1 MTTDTLPTFFIS
13 HGGGPWPYMLDQL
26 NGAYD
31 RLQASLQ
38 DMPRQL
44 PSRPQAVLMVSAH
57 WEEPE
62 FTVMATARPPMIYD
76 YGGFPAHTYQVSY
89 PAPGSPR
96 TAERVRALIEA
107 AGMPARVDA
116 QRGFDHGTFSPMA
129 VIYPQADVPLLQ
141 LSLKTGLDPAAHL
154 ALGRALAPLRNEGVL
169 IVGSGL
175 SYHNLRQF
183 GPSAKLASAAF
194 DQWLQQAVVA
204 ATPAQR
210 TSALLAWDAAPSAR
224 TAHPREEH
232 LLPLMV
238 AVGAAENEAGHCAY
252 HEHDFMGGVTAAS
265 FRFGGA

>member
-1 MTTDTLPTFFIS
+1 MTLALA
-13 HGGGPWPYMLDQL
+13 GGPTSNAATKNAVAKPKPK
-26 NGAYD
+26 AK
-31 RLQASLQ
+31 
-38 DMPRQL
+38 
-44 PSRPQAVLMVSAH
+44 PSKTAAPKTTATPVL
-57 WEEPE
+57 
-62 FTVMATARPPMIYD
+62 
-76 YGGFPAHTYQVSY
+76 
-89 PAPGSPR
+89 PAP
-96 TAERVRALIEA
+96 TIA
-107 AGMPARVDA
+107 A
-116 QRGFDHGTFSPMA
+116 RGKLTVG
-129 VIYPQADVPLLQ
+129 VGGLL
-141 LSLKTGLDPAAHL
+141 TGLDPAAHL

-224 TAHPREEH
+224 SAHPREEH

-238 AVGAAENEAGHCAY
+238 AVGAAENEAGHCVY

-265 FRFGGA
+265 FRFGGV